1 MVLPAAF
8 NGMEAEPPVDRDFER
23 LSMRP
28 TKTVSNVDSK
38 NCAGQKASWMET
50 LAQQAIGDQRR
61 GGEVTAVKPLKITR
75 IAST

>member
-38 NCAGQKASWMET
+38 NCAGQRDSWMET
-50 LAQQAIGDQRR
+50 LVQ
-61 GGEVTAVKPLKITR
+61 
-75 IAST
+75 